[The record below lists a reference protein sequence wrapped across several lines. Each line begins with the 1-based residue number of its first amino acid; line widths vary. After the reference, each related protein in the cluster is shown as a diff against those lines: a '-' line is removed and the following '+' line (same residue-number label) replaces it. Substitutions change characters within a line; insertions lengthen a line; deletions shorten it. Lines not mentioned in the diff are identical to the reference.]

1 MKRLRRVVF
10 VLVVGGMVAAV
21 PLSAV
26 ASESIISDDVQ
37 RAESQFNQSLAADI
51 RGGLES
57 GVADTVVWR
66 YLQIDAVK
74 PAAWWQSP
82 ITEHN
87 KFASLNQLNTELAAL
102 YQLQVS
108 ESRDALERQLHRWN
122 WKVAQAQNAG
132 ISADGLDVN
141 AALFTN
147 YAAQSTTPNALVALA
162 SVLGEEYAELDG
174 RMAAYNGARAQVDAA
189 AQNAQSLLA
198 SAGQY
203 AQLNL
208 AGFQSQITSAT
219 SGWDAVHSADG
230 FAPILAQLQQ
240 TAAGIQGLLN
250 ARSDAY
256 SQLADARSSLASAES
271 IGALVGNGPGVINSL
286 AAQLTTA
293 GDQGTFES
301 ISSQLYQE
309 KALLDSDIWI
319 KEQAPIVYTP
329 GAGKLIVISISRQEL
344 TAFQDGTAVLT
355 SLITTGRPALPTPT
369 GVTRVFA
376 RYSPFEF
383 ISPWGYGSPF
393 WYPPSWTN
401 WAMEFRAGGYFIHDA
416 PWRSWYGPGS
426 DIYNGTHGCVNVPRS
441 NMAFLWNWTPIGTTV
456 VVQY

>member
-1 MKRLRRVVF
+1 VKRLRRVVF
-10 VLVVGGMVAAV
+10 VFVVGGLVAAI

-26 ASESIISDDVQ
+26 ASESIISADV
-37 RAESQFNQSLAADI
+37 RSAGSQFDQSLAADI
-51 RGGLES
+51 RGGLEQ
-57 GVADTVVWR
+57 GVADTFAWR
-66 YLQIDAVK
+66 HLQIDTVK
-74 PAAWWQSP
+74 PAAWWQAP
-82 ITEHN
+82 IIEHN
-87 KFASLNQLNTELAAL
+87 KLASLTQLNAELAAL

-108 ESRDALERQLHRWN
+108 ESRDALQRQLHRWN

-132 ISADGLDVN
+132 VSTDGLDIN
-141 AALFTN
+141 AALPAN
-147 YAAQSTTPNALVALA
+147 YAARATTPNALVAIA
-162 SVLGEEYAELDG
+162 SVLGQEYAELDS
-174 RMAAYNGARAQVDAA
+174 RMAAYDEARAQVDAA
-189 AQNAQSLLA
+189 AQTAQSLLA

-208 AGFQSQITSAT
+208 AGFHSQITNAT

-240 TAAGIQGLLN
+240 TAAGLQSLLN

-256 SQLADARSSLASAES
+256 SRLADARSSLASAES
-271 IGALVGNGPGVINSL
+271 VGALVGNGPGVINSL
-286 AAQLTTA
+286 AAQLTSA
-293 GDQGTFES
+293 GDQPTFES
-301 ISSQLYQE
+301 ISSQLFQE
-309 KALLDSDIWI
+309 KELLDSDIWI

-329 GAGKLIVISISRQEL
+329 GAGKLIVISIGRQEL

-355 SLITTGRPALPTPT
+355 SLVTTGRPALPTPP
-369 GVTRVFA
+369 GVYSVFA
-376 RYSPFEF
+376 RYSPYEM
-383 ISPWGYGSPF
+383 ISPWGYGSAF

-401 WAMEFRAGGYFIHDA
+401 WAMEFRSGGYFIHDA

-456 VVQY
+456 VVQN